1 MNDTNRA
8 LNRAFVLVVGL
19 VLLLGGAVVAVGA
32 LLPEVQRPVADAAES
47 VTGPTTDALEAQ
59 PWILWVAAAVALV
72 LVLLLLWFV
81 LHRGGGRTGEL
92 LVVPVEGERR
102 GSGSVVV
109 STKVAA
115 QAVEEALSEE
125 ESLVAVDVVAY
136 DVQGTT
142 VLRVKADARRG
153 SSPTDVRRT
162 VESVVERWDEALGQ
176 QTPVVVEIA
185 GGLRTSMASSTR
197 LA

>member
-19 VLLLGGAVVAVGA
+19 VLLLGGALVAVGA
-32 LLPEVQRPVADAAES
+32 LLPEVQRPVADAAEQA
-47 VTGPTTDALEAQ
+47 TGPTTDALEAQ
-59 PWILWVAAAVALV
+59 PWILWVAAAVALL

-81 LHRGGGRTGEL
+81 LRRGGGRTGEL
-92 LVVPVEGERR
+92 LVVPVQDERP
-102 GSGSVVV
+102 GSGTVTV

-115 QAVEEALSEE
+115 QAIEEALSEE
-125 ESLVAVDVVAY
+125 ESLVAVDVVAF
-136 DVQGTT
+136 DVKGTT

-153 SSPTDVRRT
+153 ASPADVRRT
-162 VESVVERWDEALGQ
+162 VEAVVERWDEALGQ

>member
-8 LNRAFVLVVGL
+8 LNRTFVLVVGL

-47 VTGPTTDALEAQ
+47 VTGPTTDALAAQ
-59 PWILWVAAAVALV
+59 PWILWVTAAVALV

-92 LVVPVEGERR
+92 LVVPLEGERR

-115 QAVEEALSEE
+115 QAVEEALAEE
-125 ESLVAVDVVAY
+125 DSIVSVDVVAY
-136 DVQGTT
+136 DVRGTT

-153 SSPTDVRRT
+153 ASPTDVRRT
-162 VESVVERWDEALGQ
+162 VESVVERWDAALGQ

-185 GGLRTSMASSTR
+185 GGLRTSMASPTR